1 MMPAALLVAGAA
13 VFLAV
18 FTLALAVQSLLLER
32 REAYRT
38 LQALRAIDL
47 SPSDLRNRELARP
60 ATERFLR
67 PLYQAALAVGRRCT
81 PAGWRDA
88 TRRRLAMAGSPVSW
102 DADRVLVA
110 KVAGLALGAVAGLAV
125 LGFGLVWPLPL
136 LVLAGL
142 CAFGYHIPNVVL
154 ANAVQRR
161 QASLRQALPDSIDLL
176 TICVEAGLG
185 FDAALAHVSKST
197 TGPLAEELYRTLQ
210 EVQLG
215 RSRNEAMRNLAA
227 CCDVQELSAFVLA
240 MVQAD
245 VFGVSVANVLRIQA
259 GEMRV
264 KRRQLA
270 EERAMKVPI
279 KVLFPVL
286 FCIFPALFVVILGPA
301 IMRIA
306 AVFAR

>member
-1 MMPAALLVAGAA
+1 MIAAAGL
-13 VFLAV
+13 FLAV
-18 FTLALAVQSLLLER
+18 FAVIYSLQSLVVER
-32 REAYRT
+32 RQAYRT
-38 LQALRAIDL
+38 LQALRAVEVR
-47 SPSDLRNRELARP
+47 PTDLRNRELARP
-60 ATERFLR
+60 ARERLLR
-67 PLYQAALAVGRRCT
+67 PFYNAALALGRRFT
-81 PAGWRDA
+81 PAGASEAISRK
-88 TRRRLAMAGSPVSW
+88 LVMAGSPASW
-102 DADRVLVA
+102 DADSVLA
-110 KVAGLALGAVAGLAV
+110 CKVGGFAFGAAVGSLILFGLGLALPIRVVGFLA
-125 LGFGLVWPLPL
+125 LC
-136 LVLAGL
+136 LAG
-142 CAFGYHIPNVVL
+142 YYVPNVVL
-154 ANAVQRR
+154 TNAVQRR
-161 QASLRQALPDSIDLL
+161 QANIRNALPDSIDLL

-185 FDAALAHVSKST
+185 FDAALAHVSKNT

-215 RSRNEAMRNLAA
+215 RSRKEAMRNLAA
-227 CCDVQELSAFVLA
+227 RSNVPELSAFVLA

-245 VFGVSVANVLRIQA
+245 IFGVSVASVLRIQS

-301 IMRIA
+301 VMRIA

>member
-1 MMPAALLVAGAA
+1 MPAALLAAGAA

-32 REAYRT
+32 RQAYRT
-38 LQALRAIDL
+38 LQALRAMEL
-47 SPSDLRNRELARP
+47 RPSDLRNRELARP
-60 ATERFLR
+60 ATERLVR

-81 PAGWRDA
+81 PAGWREG
-88 TRRRLAMAGSPVSW
+88 TRRRLVLAGSPVSW

-110 KVAGLALGAVAGLAV
+110 KVAGLALGAVAGLVLLAV
-125 LGFGLVWPLPL
+125 GLAWPLWP

-142 CAFGYHIPNVVL
+142 CALGYHVPNVVL

-161 QASLRQALPDSIDLL
+161 KASLRRALPDSIDLL

-185 FDAALAHVSKST
+185 FDAALAHVSKNT
-197 TGPLAEELYRTLQ
+197 TGPLADELYRTLQ

-227 CCDVQELSAFVLA
+227 RCDVPELSAFVLA

-306 AVFAR
+306 AIFAG

>member
-1 MMPAALLVAGAA
+1 MPAALLAAGAA

-18 FTLALAVQSLLLER
+18 LTLALAVQSLLQER
-32 REAYRT
+32 RQAYRT
-38 LQALRAIDL
+38 LQALRAMEL
-47 SPSDLRNRELARP
+47 RPSDLRNRELARP
-60 ATERFLR
+60 ATERLLR
-67 PLYQAALAVGRRCT
+67 PLSTAALAVGRRCT
-81 PAGWRDA
+81 PAGWREA
-88 TRRRLAMAGSPVSW
+88 TRRRLVTAGSPGSW

-110 KVAGLALGAVAGLAV
+110 KVAGLALGAVAGIGLLAV
-125 LGFGLVWPLPL
+125 GLAWPLRL

-142 CAFGYHIPNVVL
+142 CALGYHVPNVVL

-161 QASLRQALPDSIDLL
+161 QASLRRALPDSIDLL
-176 TICVEAGLG
+176 TICVEAGQG
-185 FDAALAHVSKST
+185 FDAALAQVSKNT

-227 CCDVQELSAFVLA
+227 RCDLPELSAFVLA

-245 VFGVSVANVLRIQA
+245 VFGVSVAKVLRLQA

-286 FCIFPALFVVILGPA
+286 FCIFPALFVVVLGPA

-306 AVFAR
+306 AIFAG

>member
-1 MMPAALLVAGAA
+1 MPAALLVAGAA

-18 FTLALAVQSLLLER
+18 FTLALAVQSLLSER

-38 LQALRAIDL
+38 LQALRAIEL
-47 SPSDLRNRELARP
+47 RPSDLRNRELARP

-125 LGFGLVWPLPL
+125 LALGPAWPLL

-142 CAFGYHIPNVVL
+142 CAFGYHLPNVVL

-227 CCDVQELSAFVLA
+227 RCDVQELSAFVLA

-306 AVFAR
+306 AIFAR